1 MSVDFSE
8 QVDVV
13 IVGSGPA
20 GAAYARTLAD
30 VWPAARKS

>member
-1 MSVDFSE
+1 VHAEGYAATDREE

-20 GAAYARTLAD
+20 GAAFAR
-30 VWPAARKS
+30 VM